1 MPPTTTDIIL
11 SSIVVAECS
20 SPHTIDRQTLVE
32 FNKRYALGS
41 DVCSFQSAPSKM
53 LHDQWFR
60 ECVDVVLEEVVF
72 KGTDRKNKV
81 VNWKSP
87 DELKDVIDFA
97 VKRSPGTHENLMQH
111 IRNIVKYSVKTGHPY
126 FMNQLFSR

>member
-1 MPPTTTDIIL
+1 MSECGLPPTIDQQMQNEFKKRQVL
-11 SSIVVAECS
+11 KLDECS
-20 SPHTIDRQTLVE
+20 FR
-32 FNKRYALGS
+32 
-41 DVCSFQSAPSKM
+41 SFPSKM
-53 LHDQWFR
+53 SHDQWFR
-60 ECVDVVLEEVVF
+60 ECVDAILEEVVF

-97 VKRSPGTHENLMQH
+97 VDQLPNTHENLMEH
-111 IRNIVKYSVKTGHPY
+111 IRNVMKYSVKTGHPY